1 VIKLQE
7 HEFKRLIKFIYDK
20 YGIDLSK
27 KHHLIEGRL
36 QGVLVNEG
44 CSTFNDY
51 IDKVLSDQEG
61 KYLTQI
67 MNYLTT
73 NHTYFMREFAHFE
86 YYRDVV
92 LPQLQKKRTDRSI
105 GVWSAGCSS
114 GQEPYTISVINDMF
128 FGNIKNERWDTRML
142 ASDISEKV
150 LGIAQKGIYSEED
163 IKVLPDEYKRNYL
176 ERVPEGFKFRD
187 SIRDNIIFKKINLM
201 DDFHFKRKFDVIF
214 CRNVMIYFDK
224 ETKLDLV
231 NRFYEVTEPG
241 GYLFI
246 GHSEFLEKDR
256 IKYEYVKPAVY
267 RKPIK

>member
-1 VIKLQE
+1 MIKLQDD
-7 HEFKRLIKFIYDK
+7 EFKRLIKFVYDN

-36 QGVLVNEG
+36 QSVLVQEECRSFG
-44 CSTFNDY
+44 DY
-51 IDKVLSDQEG
+51 IDKVFNDREG
-61 KYLTQI
+61 KYVTQL

-92 LPQLQKKRTDRSI
+92 LPQLVKKRTDRSI

-114 GQEPYTISVINDMF
+114 GQEPYTISVINDLF
-128 FGNIKNERWDTRML
+128 FKNVSGAWDTRIL
-142 ASDISEKV
+142 ASDLSEKV
-150 LGIAQKGIYSEED
+150 LGIAKQGKYSEED
-163 IKVLPDEYKRNYL
+163 IKVLPQEYQTKYL
-176 ERVPEGFKFRD
+176 EKVEDGFKFKD
-187 SIRDNIIFKKINLM
+187 VIRNNIIFKKINLM
-201 DDFHFKRKFDVIF
+201 EPFHFKRKFDVIF
-214 CRNVMIYFDK
+214 CRNVMIYFDR

-231 NRFYEVTEPG
+231 NRFYDVTEPG

-256 IKYEYVKPAVY
+256 IKYDYVKPAVY
-267 RKPIK
+267 RKPI

>member
-1 VIKLQE
+1 MIKLQE
-7 HEFKRLIKFIYDK
+7 DEFKRLIKFVYDK

-36 QGVLVNEG
+36 QSVLAEEG
-44 CSTFNDY
+44 CSTFGEY
-51 IDKVLSDQEG
+51 IDKILNDREG
-61 KYLTQI
+61 KYVTQV

-86 YYRDVV
+86 YYRDTV
-92 LPQLQKKRTDRSI
+92 LPELYNKRRDKSI

-114 GQEPYTISVINDMF
+114 GQEPYTISVINNMF
-128 FGNIKNERWDTRML
+128 FGKFKENWDTRIL

-150 LGIAQKGIYSEED
+150 LGIAQRGVYSEED
-163 IKVLPDEYKRNYL
+163 IKVLPDEYKQKYL
-176 ERVPEGFKFRD
+176 EKVNEGFKFRD
-187 SIRDNIIFKKINLM
+187 VIRNNIIFKKINLM
-201 DDFHFKRKFDVIF
+201 EPFAFKRKFDVIF
-214 CRNVMIYFDK
+214 CRNVMIYFDR

-267 RKPIK
+267 RKPMK